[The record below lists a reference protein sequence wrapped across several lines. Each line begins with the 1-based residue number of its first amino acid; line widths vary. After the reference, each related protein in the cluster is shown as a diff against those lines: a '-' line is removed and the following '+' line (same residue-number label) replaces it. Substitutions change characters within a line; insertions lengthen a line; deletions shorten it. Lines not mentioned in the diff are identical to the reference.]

1 MKLFDRAFVTGCDQN
16 TEWMLPWFLR
26 NYWEHNNTPLIF
38 VNFGVSTGVLMWLH
52 QHDAVSHIMSA
63 EKVLYTSW
71 YQKPQALLNAPSKQ
85 KFWID
90 TDCEVLDDISDVFKY
105 IKPEKICLSIDQ
117 PWTLRR
123 EGTWY
128 NSGVFGVENNPKILK
143 NWATNCRQKY
153 REQHL
158 HGDQD
163 ILHDMINTPM
173 DALIYIEE
181 LPNEFNVLRLQ
192 ILDGTVGKKR
202 IMHWT
207 GVKGKDHIRRVMND

>member
-1 MKLFDRAFVTGCDQN
+1 MYDKVFVTGCDQH

-26 NYWEHNNTPLIF
+26 NYWEHNKIPL
-38 VNFGVSTGVLMWLH
+38 VVMNFGMSNNMLMWLNMRPEV
-52 QHDAVSHIMSA
+52 DKVMSA
-63 EKVLYTSW
+63 EAVLYTSW
-71 YQKPQALLNAPSKQ
+71 YQKPQALLSVKAKQ

-123 EGTWY
+123 GDTWY
-128 NSGVFGVENNPKILK
+128 NSGVFGVEGDPKILK
-143 NWATNCRQKY
+143 AWALNCRQKY
-153 REQHL
+153 RNQHL

-163 ILHDMINTPM
+163 ILHDMLKTPIDSLIN
-173 DALIYIEE
+173 IEE
-181 LPNEFNVLRLQ
+181 LPNEYNTLRLQ
-192 ILDGTVGKKR
+192 IQDGTTGKIK